1 MNSQDIAITAKVESI
16 TPIMD
21 NNKTTLY
28 NLEILKSNGENWT
41 KVISF
46 EEIKKMR
53 NYLIKFVPRVSNLPF
68 PQKDWRSF
76 LPFVGHKYDD
86 HNWDVLLENKFILD
100 EFFRS
105 VCQDKELYKLSEF
118 NAFFNQPRLT
128 LSILNGNF

>member
-46 EEIKKMR
+46 EEIKKLR
-53 NYLIKFVPRVSNLPF
+53 NYLIKFNYQR
-68 PQKDWRSF
+68 
-76 LPFVGHKYDD
+76 
-86 HNWDVLLENKFILD
+86 
-100 EFFRS
+100 
-105 VCQDKELYKLSEF
+105 
-118 NAFFNQPRLT
+118 
-128 LSILNGNF
+128 